1 MPTEIYLASDHGG
14 VRLKAAIHAF
24 LTGDAAPQ
32 SGLSVTDLGPDSDA
46 SVDYPDYAG
55 RLAAALENRPGA
67 RGILICGSGIGISIA
82 ANRYPWIRAALVQD
96 ETSARL
102 CREHN
107 DANVLALGER
117 TTGELTALAAVAVF
131 LNTEFAGGRHQ
142 NRVAKL
148 ADPAK
153 VLDATTEK

>member
-14 VRLKAAIHAF
+14 VRLKAAIRAY
-24 LTGDAAPQ
+24 LTSEDAPQ
-32 SGLSVTDLGPDSDA
+32 KNMEIMDLGPDSDT

-55 RLAAALENRPGA
+55 KLAAALENRPGA

-96 ETSARL
+96 ETAARL

-107 DANVLALGER
+107 NANVLALGER

-131 LNTEFAGGRHQ
+131 LSTQFAGGRHQ

-153 VLDATTEK
+153 VLAATTEK

>member
-1 MPTEIYLASDHGG
+1 MDTEIYLASDHGG
-14 VRLKAAIHAF
+14 LRLKAAIHAF
-24 LTGDAAPQ
+24 LTGDEAPQPGLNIIDLGPQ
-32 SGLSVTDLGPDSDA
+32 SGD

-55 RLAAALENRPGA
+55 KLAAALQDKPAA

-82 ANRYPWIRAALVQD
+82 ANRYSWIRAALVHD

-117 TTGELTALAAVAVF
+117 LTGELTALAAVAVF
-131 LNTEFAGGRHQ
+131 LTTEFAGGRHQ

-153 VLDATTEK
+153 VLAAQKES